1 MAMVINHNL
10 SALNTYNQLNSNS
23 TLMNKS
29 LQKISSGYQINT
41 AADDAAGLAISEK
54 MRGQIRGLDQASANA
69 QDSISMVQTA
79 EGALSETT
87 DILQRMRELAVQSA
101 SDTNTDA
108 DRANIQD
115 EVDALVKEIN
125 RIADTTEFN
134 TKKLLDGSMS
144 GKTTEQASIDTNS
157 AVKAASGAALTDTTT
172 LLTDL
177 TDADGNSLGIKE
189 GDTVTISYMK
199 NGALVTGSLDV
210 TATTTLADL
219 TGIST
224 YDKDGVEID
233 TDADGTQDTVA
244 DDLGLT
250 VDATSGALTA
260 TAAATGTANSVY
272 GLTITVTDS
281 DGDSVTAAT
290 NALSDFTQTQAAKNT
305 GSDKS
310 STILIGANT
319 GQSINIAIDNM
330 DAESLGVNNLQ
341 VDTQDAANIAL
352 GVIDTA
358 TATVTTMRSKL
369 GAIENRLDHTI
380 NNLTTSSENLTAA
393 ESRIRD
399 VDMASE
405 MATYTKLSVMTQ
417 AATAMLAQA
426 NQQPQQV
433 LSLLK

>member
-23 TLMNKS
+23 SLMNKS

-54 MRGQIRGLDQASANA
+54 MRGQIRGLDQANANA

-144 GKTTEQASIDTNS
+144 SKTTQQASIDSNT
-157 AVKAASGAALTDTTT
+157 AVKTTAGAALTDTTA

-177 TDADGNSLGIKE
+177 TDADGNSLGIKA
-189 GDTVTISYMK
+189 GDTVTVSYMK
-199 NGALVTGSLDV
+199 DGALITGSLDV

-219 TGIST
+219 ETITTS
-224 YDKDGVEID
+224 DKDGNL
-233 TDADGTQDTVA
+233 TGNTVA
-244 DDLGLT
+244 TDLGLT

-260 TAAATGTANSVY
+260 TSAGTGTANAIY
-272 GLTITVTDS
+272 GLTITVNDT

-341 VDTQDAANIAL
+341 VDTQDAANVAL

>member
-23 TLMNKS
+23 SLMNKS

-54 MRGQIRGLDQASANA
+54 MRGQIRGLDQANANA

-101 SDTNTDA
+101 SDTNTDE

-134 TKKLLDGSMS
+134 TKKLLDGSMG
-144 GKTTEQASIDTNS
+144 GKVATATKNMQSNTAIQDAGSPLTATTSE
-157 AVKAASGAALTDTTT
+157 LE
-172 LLTDL
+172 DL
-177 TDADGNSLGIKE
+177 TDADGNSLGIAV
-189 GDTVTISYMK
+189 DDVITVSYMK
-199 NGALVTGSLDV
+199 DGALVTGTHTVVAGD
-210 TATTTLADL
+210 TLATL
-219 TGIST
+219 AT
-224 YDKDGVEID
+224 ID
-233 TDADGTQDTVA
+233 TDGAAGTNTVA
-244 DDLGLT
+244 TDLSLA
-250 VDATSGALTA
+250 VDANGTLTA
-260 TAAATGTANSVY
+260 EAVNAGTKDAIY

-281 DGDSVTAAT
+281 TGETTNTAAT
-290 NALSDFTQTQAAKNT
+290 NALSAFAQTTAAKNASLT
-305 GSDKS
+305 DKS
-310 STILIGANT
+310 STILIGANS
-319 GQSINIAIDNM
+319 GQSLNIAIDNM

-341 VDTQDAANIAL
+341 VDSQESANIAL
-352 GVIDTA
+352 NVIDTA
-358 TATVTTMRSKL
+358 TATVTSMRSKL

>member
-144 GKTTEQASIDTNS
+144 GKTTVQASIDSNT
-157 AVKAASGAALTDTTT
+157 AVKAAAGAALTDTTA

-177 TDADGNSLGIKE
+177 TDADGNSLGIKA

-199 NGALVTGSLDV
+199 DGALVTGSLDV

-219 TGIST
+219 EDIDTF
-224 YDKDGVEID
+224 DKDGNA
-233 TDADGTQDTVA
+233 TTGATKTVA

-250 VDATSGALTA
+250 VDTTSGALTA

-319 GQSINIAIDNM
+319 GQSITIAIDNM
-330 DAESLGVNNLQ
+330 DAESLGVNNIQ

>member
-23 TLMNKS
+23 SLMNKS

-54 MRGQIRGLDQASANA
+54 MRGQIRGLDQANANA

-144 GKTTEQASIDTNS
+144 SKTTEQASIDSNT
-157 AVKAASGAALTDTTT
+157 AVKTTAGAALTDTTA

-199 NGALVTGSLDV
+199 DGALITGSLDV

-219 TGIST
+219 EDIDTF
-224 YDKDGVEID
+224 DKDGNA
-233 TDADGTQDTVA
+233 TTGATKTAA

-250 VDATSGALTA
+250 VATSGALTA
-260 TAAATGTANSVY
+260 TAAAEGTANAIY

-319 GQSINIAIDNM
+319 GQSITIAIDNM
-330 DAESLGVNNLQ
+330 DAESLGVNNIQ

>member
-23 TLMNKS
+23 SLMNKS

-54 MRGQIRGLDQASANA
+54 MRGQIRGLDQANANA

-87 DILQRMRELAVQSA
+87 EILQRMRELAAQSA

-144 GKTTEQASIDTNS
+144 SKTTEQASIDTNT
-157 AVKAASGAALTDTTT
+157 ALKGASGATLTDAA
-172 LLTDL
+172 LLTAL
-177 TDADGNSLGIKE
+177 TDADSNSLGIAS
-189 GDTVTISYMK
+189 GDTVTVSYMK
-199 NGALVTGSLDV
+199 DGALYTGSVAV
-210 TATTTLADL
+210 TATTKLSDLAAIA
-219 TGIST
+219 TS
-224 YDKDGVEID
+224 DKDG
-233 TDADGTQDTVA
+233 TLTGDTVA
-244 DDLGLT
+244 EDLTLA
-250 VDATSGALTA
+250 VSSSGTLTA
-260 TAAATGTANSVY
+260 TAKELGTANAIY
-272 GLTITVTDS
+272 GLTITVTDT

-319 GQSINIAIDNM
+319 GQSITIAIDNM

>member
-23 TLMNKS
+23 SLMNKS

-54 MRGQIRGLDQASANA
+54 MRGQIRGLDQANANA

-144 GKTTEQASIDTNS
+144 SKTTEQASIDSNT
-157 AVKAASGAALTDTTT
+157 AVKTTAGAALTDTTA

-199 NGALVTGSLDV
+199 DGALITGSLDV

-219 TGIST
+219 EDIDTF
-224 YDKDGVEID
+224 DKDGNA
-233 TDADGTQDTVA
+233 TTGATKTAA

-250 VDATSGALTA
+250 VATSGALTA

-319 GQSINIAIDNM
+319 GQSITIAIDNM

>member
-23 TLMNKS
+23 SLMNKS

-54 MRGQIRGLDQASANA
+54 MRGQIRGLDQANANA

-144 GKTTEQASIDTNS
+144 GKTTQQASIDSNT
-157 AVKAASGAALTDTTT
+157 AVKTTAGAALTDTTA

-177 TDADGNSLGIKE
+177 TDADGNSLGIKA

-199 NGALVTGSLDV
+199 DGALITGSLDV

-219 TGIST
+219 EDIDTF
-224 YDKDGVEID
+224 DKDGNA
-233 TDADGTQDTVA
+233 TTGATKTAA

-250 VDATSGALTA
+250 VATSGALTA

-319 GQSINIAIDNM
+319 GQSITIAIDNM

-341 VDTQDAANIAL
+341 VDTQDAANVAL

>member
-23 TLMNKS
+23 SLMNKS

-54 MRGQIRGLDQASANA
+54 MRGQIRGLDQANANA

-144 GKTTEQASIDTNS
+144 SKTTQQASIDSNT
-157 AVKAASGAALTDTTT
+157 AVKTTAGAALTDTTA

-177 TDADGNSLGIKE
+177 TDADGNSLGIKA
-189 GDTVTISYMK
+189 GDTVTVSYMK
-199 NGALVTGSLDV
+199 DGALITGSLDV

-219 TGIST
+219 EDIDTF
-224 YDKDGVEID
+224 DKDGNA
-233 TDADGTQDTVA
+233 TTGATKTVA

-250 VDATSGALTA
+250 VATSGALTA

-319 GQSINIAIDNM
+319 GQSITIAIDNM

-341 VDTQDAANIAL
+341 VDTQDAANVAL

>member
-144 GKTTEQASIDTNS
+144 GKTTEQASIDSNS
-157 AVKAASGAALTDTTT
+157 AVKAAAGAALTDTTA

-177 TDADGNSLGIKE
+177 TDADGNSLGIKA
-189 GDTVTISYMK
+189 GDTVTVSYMK
-199 NGALVTGSLDV
+199 DGALVTGSLDV

-219 TGIST
+219 EDIST
-224 YDKDGVEID
+224 FDKDGNA
-233 TDADGTQDTVA
+233 TTGATKTVA

-250 VDATSGALTA
+250 VDTTSGALTA

-319 GQSINIAIDNM
+319 GQSITIAIDNM

-341 VDTQDAANIAL
+341 VDTQDAANVAL